1 MKKIKVG
8 DKIQKYIVTEEL
20 KERNQKGT
28 KRYKFQCTLCNT
40 AIETSPYTIVQR
52 INNCCIKGDKDK
64 VGETKIKSF
73 KLPVKITNKNIKN
86 LALYLQD
93 KLPKLKIRA
102 CNIKLAD
109 ADLPPRLVDLNGY
122 CKVGRTEVKEHFLKV
137 NDRTIEGGNIVYIE
151 KGELKSRKD

>member
-1 MKKIKVG
+1 MKEIKVG

-20 KERNQKGT
+20 KERNQKGN

-40 AIETSPYTIVQR
+40 AIETSPYVIAQK

-73 KLPVKITNKNIKN
+73 KLPVKIRNNNIKN

-102 CNIKLAD
+102 
-109 ADLPPRLVDLNGY
+109 
-122 CKVGRTEVKEHFLKV
+122 
-137 NDRTIEGGNIVYIE
+137 
-151 KGELKSRKD
+151 